1 MSISEQ
7 LARRQEIKTAFEQQQ
22 ANAKREQDS
31 LTEAFGVP
39 LVENSAL
46 NLGKKGLKKVL
57 NKIGVK
63 ASDVEDIADKIKNK
77 DVKGLLQT
85 AKNKL
90 TEKLSENDTVKAL
103 QGKQENIKA
112 NINNLQNT
120 VDKISGD
127 DGTEGTELKT
137 FKQSSGDFGSERP
150 ELDEIEE
157 PFPPAPPAPQLP
169 KRQNFNMRRDLI
181 DDDADP
187 FQPTQGQPVYNE
199 VKINSMP
206 KIQPTGTQEG
216 STETPTV
223 QQPTGIEEPSSA
235 TSAIE
240 DAGED
245 VGEAVGEA
253 AGEAAEVDAIG
264 GGPEDPISDIVALGV
279 GIASL
284 IGGLTGKHSNAPP
297 PPPLTNFYSQIGVDN
312 D

>member
-7 LARRQEIKTAFEQQQ
+7 LARQQEIKTAFEQQQ

-39 LVENSAL
+39 LVENAAL

-57 NKIGVK
+57 GKIGVK

-90 TEKLSENDTVKAL
+90 SDKLSDNDTVKGL
-103 QGKQENIKA
+103 QAKQENIKA

-120 VDKISGD
+120 ADKITGD
-127 DGTEGTELKT
+127 DGTQGI
-137 FKQSSGDFGSERP
+137 
-150 ELDEIEE
+150 ELDDLDAE
-157 PFPPAPPAPQLP
+157 PFPEAPEAPPTQQFTE
-169 KRQNFNMRRDLI
+169 RQNFNMRRDLI
-181 DDDADP
+181 DDEADP
-187 FQPTQGQPVYNE
+187 FQPTQGQPVYSE
-199 VKINSMP
+199 VKVHGMP
-206 KIQPTGTQEG
+206 KIEPTGTQEG
-216 STETPTV
+216 STETPTI
-223 QQPTGIEEPSSA
+223 QQPTGIKEPSSA

-253 AGEAAEVDAIG
+253 AGEAAEVDAIA
-264 GGPEDPISDIVALGV
+264 GGPEDPIGDIVALGV